1 MRISDWSSDV
11 CSSDLLTASLAGA
24 GGNLGA
30 DYAHSDH
37 DDPCPGNQ
45 IFGKMV
51 CIVLGPEMMDVW
63 RICSGQGQPPRCPAC
78 RQQYPVGP
86 DAVTILQGYGTSC
99 QVQAFGAQAKVQVDT
114 IFTVPCLDRK
124 STRLNSSH

>member
-11 CSSDLLTASLAGA
+11 AL
-24 GGNLGA
+24 
-30 DYAHSDH
+30 
-37 DDPCPGNQ
+37 P
-45 IFGKMV
+45 IFFGKMV

-99 QVQAFGAQAKVQVDT
+99 QVQAIGRASCRARVRQYVYVSVVAVSLKHNK
-114 IFTVPCLDRK
+114 LDVSPIPYNRYIK
-124 STRLNSSH
+124 QH

>member
-11 CSSDLLTASLAGA
+11 
-24 GGNLGA
+24 
-30 DYAHSDH
+30 
-37 DDPCPGNQ
+37 CPGNQ

-86 DAVTILQGYGTSC
+86 DAVTILQGYVTSC

-114 IFTVPCLDRK
+114 IFTEIGRASCRERVCQYV
-124 STRLNSSH
+124 

>member
-1 MRISDWSSDV
+1 
-11 CSSDLLTASLAGA
+11 
-24 GGNLGA
+24 
-30 DYAHSDH
+30 
-37 DDPCPGNQ
+37 
-45 IFGKMV
+45 MV

-114 IFTVPCLDRK
+114 IFTVPCLILQKEALGQFSIVPQNFLRERRSEEHTTELQSLMRNSYSVYCLHKKTKK
-124 STRLNSSH
+124 STTICL

>member
-63 RICSGQGQPPRCPAC
+63 RICSGQGQPPRCPARSEERRVGKECVSTC
-78 RQQYPVGP
+78 RSRWSPY
-86 DAVTILQGYGTSC
+86 
-99 QVQAFGAQAKVQVDT
+99 
-114 IFTVPCLDRK
+114 
-124 STRLNSSH
+124 N